1 MTPEDLIKI
10 VKDTH
15 LNDQCDVLAED
26 DAEDVA
32 FFSSDWYLRECQTA
46 QRQAFIRG
54 DLRHVFDDETE
65 ELCVLT
71 LKSGISAYA
80 LDERVLRIADVYYG
94 STRLGFTTKAVLDRT
109 WPTWRQA
116 TGAPRQ
122 FYVVGRKLRPVP
134 VPSDTE
140 DGSTLSLS
148 VYRMPLCDPEL
159 TDEFEWPFEQQELSH
174 WVAHCAFLVPNNTPL
189 TDGDLSQYHFE
200 KFNIAFGVPLSH
212 RARLELLEKPETIDT
227 RPTRCRGVY
236 SSNDFWRF

>member
-1 MTPEDLIKI
+1 MTPEDLIQI

-15 LNDQCDVLAED
+15 LNDACDVVDED
-26 DAEDVA
+26 DAEDLA
-32 FFSSDWYLRECQTA
+32 MFSADWYLREAQAA

-65 ELCVLT
+65 DLCSIT
-71 LKSGISAYA
+71 LESGVSAYA
-80 LDERVLRIADVYYG
+80 LDKRVLRIADVHHG
-94 STRLGFTTKAVLDRT
+94 VNRLGFTTKAVLDRT

-122 FYVVGRKLRPVP
+122 FYVAGRKLRPVP

-159 TDEFEWPFEQQELSH
+159 TDEFEWPFEQQELSY
-174 WVAHCAFLVPNNTPL
+174 WVAHRAFLVPNTSL

-212 RARLELLEKPETIDT
+212 RARLELLEKPETIDM
-227 RPTRCRGVY
+227 RPTRRCGV
-236 SSNDFWRF
+236 